1 MSEVWRWKPPKY
13 TCPNCGKAPQSH
25 LGRGPSPIKRLLKR
39 HHNWLSNAN
48 FGKQIVGMQTVA
60 SISHASIAMQ
70 TVVHSY
76 ANRRRKLMWQ
86 RSTSEDNSSLLDS
99 KWICDISMMLI
110 YGNSTTSKI
119 RHGTYC
125 TQFWC
130 AKLRFMRQCVYSPVC
145 I

>member
-25 LGRGPSPIKRLLKR
+25 LGTGPSPIDCSKDITIGCPTQTLDNKLLEC
-39 HHNWLSNAN
+39 
-48 FGKQIVGMQTVA
+48 KQLQAFLMFPLQCKQLYTPMQTGEGSWCGNDQPA
-60 SISHASIAMQ
+60 RTIHHCLIP
-70 TVVHSY
+70 
-76 ANRRRKLMWQ
+76 
-86 RSTSEDNSSLLDS
+86 